1 MDLFVGKSN
10 DWLLEQLSIAQDDY
24 AQGKTL
30 SSYSSGDSSGAE
42 FVVMSPRQRIHQ
54 ILVAL
59 KARGVTQING
69 QEIGTIPSDKTRP
82 RFV

>member
-30 SSYSSGDSSGAE
+30 SSYSSGDSSGSE

-54 ILVAL
+54 ILIAL
-59 KARGVTQING
+59 KDRGITQING
-69 QEIGTIPSDKTRP
+69 QEIGTIPADKTRP